1 MTNRRHNYL
10 FTDMKNYKIDDLKFQ
25 FAKLNYKWLP
35 FHIVGIRSDDNSPDK
50 FDDLI
55 GLVEKDNLVWFSGT
69 TNPGTHWLKNL
80 LNPKGA
86 ALLKP
91 NQYLNTYKLDLH
103 QGKYTALC
111 QRKPVT
117 VYRDAN
123 KNGIAEESSVTDTGL
138 FGINI
143 HRANPNAVSSIID
156 KWSAGCQVLND
167 PIDFNFLIKRCK
179 ESGLKEFTYTLLKE
193 F

>member
-1 MTNRRHNYL
+1 MTDRRVNYL
-10 FTDMKNYKIDDLKFQ
+10 FKDMKNYKIDDLKFQ

-35 FHIVGIRSDDNSPDK
+35 FHIIGIRSDANNPDK

-55 GLVEKDNLVWFSGT
+55 GLVEKDNLVLFSGT

-91 NQYLNTYKLDLH
+91 NQYLNTYQLGLH

-117 VYRDAN
+117 VYRDGN
-123 KNGIAEESSVTDTGL
+123 KNGIAEATAVTDTGL

-143 HRANPNAVSSIID
+143 HRANPNVVSTIID

>member
-35 FHIVGIRSDDNSPDK
+35 FHIVGIRSDANSPDK

-91 NQYLNTYKLDLH
+91 NQYLNTYQLGLH

-123 KNGIAEESSVTDTGL
+123 KNTFAEETAVTDTGL

-143 HRANPNAVSSIID
+143 HRANPSAVSTIID

-179 ESGLKEFTYTLLKE
+179 ESGLKEFTYTLLKQ

>member
-1 MTNRRHNYL
+1 MTERRANYL

-25 FAKLNYKWLP
+25 FAKLNYKWQP
-35 FHIVGIRSDDNSPDK
+35 FHIVGIRSDANSPDK

-55 GLVEKDNLVWFSGT
+55 GLIEKDNLVLFTGT

-91 NQYLNTYKLDLH
+91 NQYLNTYQLGLH

-117 VYRDAN
+117 VYRDGN
-123 KNGIAEESSVTDTGL
+123 KNGIAEETAVTDTGL

-143 HRANPNAVSSIID
+143 HRANPSAVSSIID

>member
-1 MTNRRHNYL
+1 M
-10 FTDMKNYKIDDLKFQ
+10 
-25 FAKLNYKWLP
+25 
-35 FHIVGIRSDDNSPDK
+35 
-50 FDDLI
+50 
-55 GLVEKDNLVWFSGT
+55 
-69 TNPGTHWLKNL
+69 
-80 LNPKGA
+80 NPKGA

-91 NQYLNTYKLDLH
+91 NQYFNTWKLDLH

-117 VYRDAN
+117 VYRDSN
-123 KNGIAEESSVTDTGL
+123 KNNFAEETAVTDTGL

-156 KWSAGCQVLND
+156 KWSAGCQVLNN
-167 PIDFNFLIKRCK
+167 PKDFELLINKCK
-179 ESGLKEFTYTLLKE
+179 DSGLKEFTYTLLKE

>member
-1 MTNRRHNYL
+1 
-10 FTDMKNYKIDDLKFQ
+10 MKKPTIEELQKEYARLGYSWFPFQ
-25 FAKLNYKWLP
+25 
-35 FHIVGIRSDDNSPDK
+35 IIGIRSTANLPNK

-55 GLVEKDNLVWFSGT
+55 GLIENNTITWFTGT

-91 NQYLNTYKLDLH
+91 NQYPNTWKLDLH
-103 QGKYTALC
+103 QGKYLALC
-111 QRKPVT
+111 QRKNVV
-117 VYRDAN
+117 VYRDGDKDN
-123 KNGIAEESSVTDTGL
+123 FSEETAVTETGL

-143 HRANPNAVSSIID
+143 HRSNPLAISSIID
-156 KWSAGCQVLND
+156 KWSAGCQVLNNPSD
-167 PIDFNFLIKRCK
+167 FTYLIDRCK
-179 ESGLKEFTYTLLKE
+179 VSKQKDFTYTLLKE

>member
-1 MTNRRHNYL
+1 MTERRHNHL
-10 FTDMKNYKIDDLKFQ
+10 FNDMKNYKIDDLKFQ

-35 FHIVGIRSDDNSPDK
+35 FHIVGIRSDANNPDK

-55 GLVEKDNLVWFSGT
+55 GLIEKDNLVLFSGT

-91 NQYLNTYKLDLH
+91 NQYLNTYQLGLH

-123 KNGIAEESSVTDTGL
+123 KNGIAEETAVTDTGL

-143 HRANPNAVSSIID
+143 HRANPSAVSNIID

>member
-1 MTNRRHNYL
+1 
-10 FTDMKNYKIDDLKFQ
+10 MKKYTIEELQKEYARLGYSWFPFQ
-25 FAKLNYKWLP
+25 
-35 FHIVGIRSDDNSPDK
+35 IIGIRSNANLPNK

-55 GLVEKDNLVWFSGT
+55 GLIENNTITWFTGT

-91 NQYLNTYKLDLH
+91 NQYPNTWKLDLH
-103 QGKYTALC
+103 QGKYLALC
-111 QRKPVT
+111 QRKNVV
-117 VYRDAN
+117 VYRDGD
-123 KNGIAEESSVTDTGL
+123 KDDIAEETKVTETGF

-143 HRANPNAVSSIID
+143 HRANDKLVSKLID
-156 KWSAGCQVLND
+156 KWSAGCQVLNNPD
-167 PIDFNFLIKRCK
+167 DFK
-179 ESGLKEFTYTLLKE
+179 ELLHQAKLSGKKQFTYTLLNE

>member
-1 MTNRRHNYL
+1 MEKYTIEELQKEFKRLGYSWHP
-10 FTDMKNYKIDDLKFQ
+10 FQ
-25 FAKLNYKWLP
+25 IIGVRSTANLP
-35 FHIVGIRSDDNSPDK
+35 NK

-55 GLVEKDNLVWFSGT
+55 GLMENNTITWFTGT
-69 TNPGTHWLKNL
+69 TNPGVHWLKNL

-91 NQYLNTYKLDLH
+91 NQYVNTWKLDLH
-103 QGKYTALC
+103 QGKYLALC
-111 QRKPVT
+111 QRKPVV
-117 VYRDAN
+117 VYRDSD
-123 KNGIAEESSVTDTGL
+123 KDEFAEETATTDIGL

-143 HRANPNAVSSIID
+143 HRANPNLVSQLIE

-167 PIDFNFLIKRCK
+167 PKDFEYLIKRCQASK
-179 ESGLKEFTYTLLKE
+179 QKEFTYTLLKE

>member
-1 MTNRRHNYL
+1 
-10 FTDMKNYKIDDLKFQ
+10 MKKYTIEELQKEYHRLGYSWFPFQ
-25 FAKLNYKWLP
+25 
-35 FHIVGIRSDDNSPDK
+35 IGGIRSKADIPDK

-55 GLVEKDNLVWFSGT
+55 GLIENNTVTWFTGT
-69 TNPGTHWLKNL
+69 TNPGVHWLKNL

-91 NQYLNTYKLDLH
+91 NQYVNTWKLDLH
-103 QGKYTALC
+103 QGKYLALC
-111 QRKPVT
+111 QRKNVV
-117 VYRDAN
+117 VYRDGD
-123 KNGIAEESSVTDTGL
+123 KDDFSEETGVTETGL

-143 HRANPNAVSSIID
+143 HRANPSVLSILND

-167 PIDFNFLIKRCK
+167 PKDFEYLIKRCQASK
-179 ESGLKEFTYTLLKE
+179 QTDFTYTLLKE

>member
-1 MTNRRHNYL
+1 
-10 FTDMKNYKIDDLKFQ
+10 MKKYTIEELQKEYARLGYSWFPFQ
-25 FAKLNYKWLP
+25 
-35 FHIVGIRSDDNSPDK
+35 IIGIRSNANLPNK

-55 GLVEKDNLVWFSGT
+55 GLIENNTITWFTGT

-91 NQYLNTYKLDLH
+91 NQYPNTWKLDLH
-103 QGKYTALC
+103 QGKYLALC
-111 QRKPVT
+111 QRKNVV
-117 VYRDAN
+117 VYRDGD
-123 KNGIAEESSVTDTGL
+123 KDDFAEETAITETGL

-143 HRANPNAVSSIID
+143 HRANPSAISSIID
-156 KWSAGCQVLND
+156 KWSAGCQVLNNSTS
-167 PIDFNFLIKRCK
+167 FNYLIKRCE
-179 ESGLKEFTYTLLKE
+179 ESKLKEFTYTLLKE